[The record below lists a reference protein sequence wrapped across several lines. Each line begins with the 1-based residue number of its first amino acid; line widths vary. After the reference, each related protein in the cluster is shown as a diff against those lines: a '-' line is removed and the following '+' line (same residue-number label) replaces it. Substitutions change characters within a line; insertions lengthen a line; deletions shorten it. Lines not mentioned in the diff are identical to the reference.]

1 MASSARRWRS
11 SSLKSGSPALTVWLA
26 HTATSLTTS
35 ANGVPMAMFSV
46 LVSTKPTAAT
56 VCENGETGGA
66 EGGVVGSRF
75 GCERTTETMPKVN
88 AAKAIRGRMIF
99 FMSLPFRFHR
109 VETAKF
115 MRALRPG
122 QTPEPLHDGAIGMD
136 RVPGQ
141 HLHPGLARRVLQR
154 RRRLIAKNQ
163 SRFMHEP
170 ARQRH
175 ALL

>member
-1 MASSARRWRS
+1 MANSARRWRS

-75 GCERTTETMPKVN
+75 GCERTTETMPKVR
-88 AAKAIRGRMIF
+88 AARAIRGRTDFFITVTQIF
-99 FMSLPFRFHR
+99 ADTDIRFQKC
-109 VETAKF
+109 VYNTDQSVCCQTAF
-115 MRALRPG
+115 
-122 QTPEPLHDGAIGMD
+122 PL
-136 RVPGQ
+136 
-141 HLHPGLARRVLQR
+141 
-154 RRRLIAKNQ
+154 
-163 SRFMHEP
+163 
-170 ARQRH
+170 
-175 ALL
+175 ALLPGASQVLPGST